1 MKKSLYLKFVLAY
14 VIFGFFS
21 FIVVATFS
29 SSLINERVKSEN
41 AESLYAEASM
51 VSKTYAAELYNNE
64 ITIESAYHQLHA
76 LGTYLS
82 STIWLV
88 NPSEQY
94 WLIPINSRMWQIHR
108 SLTILHHLSPLIPTI
123 RPVIFWRI

>member
-1 MKKSLYLKFVLAY
+1 MKKTLYLKFVLAY

-51 VSKTYAAELYNNE
+51 VSKTYAAELYNN
-64 ITIESAYHQLHA
+64 H
-76 LGTYLS
+76 
-82 STIWLV
+82 
-88 NPSEQY
+88 
-94 WLIPINSRMWQIHR
+94 
-108 SLTILHHLSPLIPTI
+108 
-123 RPVIFWRI
+123 